1 MASPLLQQ
9 DVMMKNKQGPRM
21 CHHLEKGEMPV
32 YSIRSMN
39 RKDTEKTDSFLLCAP
54 NSTLHMITQFIY
66 VFLLLQETHLAH
78 LLIFSTRKCTC
89 YIYSRKM
96 VLCTDQASAVHAGQ
110 FLGGTIHLQCEFWML
125 FSLSEP

>member
-1 MASPLLQQ
+1 
-9 DVMMKNKQGPRM
+9 M
-21 CHHLEKGEMPV
+21 CHRLKKGEMPV

-54 NSTLHMITQFIY
+54 NSTLHMITLLIY

-96 VLCTDQASAVHAGQ
+96 VLCTDQASAVHAV
-110 FLGGTIHLQCEFWML
+110 EF
-125 FSLSEP
+125 